1 MAAAEEASAAT
12 EAPKKK
18 KFSGKKLVLFILL
31 PVLLL
36 GGGGAA
42 AYFLLLKKDPAAE
55 EHGAAADAHGE
66 EGDHGEAAEP
76 QVYVG
81 LGVDKGLQVNLVS
94 TGKRPAYLNIDLW
107 LAVKN
112 EEDAK
117 HLEGVMPKIID
128 QFQVYLRSLRIEDL
142 QGADGVQRMRDELLM
157 RAKAAAKPIEVEDVL
172 IKSML
177 AQ

>member
-1 MAAAEEASAAT
+1 MVMAAAEDAPAT
-12 EAPKKK
+12 ADAPKKK
-18 KFSGKKLVLFILL
+18 KFSGKKLVLFIIL

-55 EHGAAADAHGE
+55 EHAADAPAE
-66 EGDHGEAAEP
+66 EHASDEP

-94 TGKRPAYLNIDLW
+94 TGKRPAYLNLDLW

-117 HLEGVMPKIID
+117 HLEGVMPKVID
-128 QFQVYLRSLRIEDL
+128 QFQIYLRSLRIEDL
-142 QGADGVQRMRDELLM
+142 QGADGVQRMRDELLL

>member
-1 MAAAEEASAAT
+1 MAAVEEAPAGD
-12 EAPKKK
+12 APKKK
-18 KFSGKKLVLFILL
+18 KFSGKKLVLFIIL
-31 PVLLL
+31 PILLL

-42 AYFLLLKKDPAAE
+42 AYFLLLKKEPPAADEAAKEE
-55 EHGAAADAHGE
+55 EHASE
-66 EGDHGEAAEP
+66 EP
-76 QVYVG
+76 QVYVA
-81 LGVDKGLQVNLVS
+81 LEKPLQVNLVG
-94 TGKRPAYLNIDLW
+94 TGKRMPYLNLDLW

-117 HLEGVMPKIID
+117 KLEGVMPRVID
-128 QFQVYLRSLRIEDL
+128 QFQVYLRSLRIDDL

>member
-1 MAAAEEASAAT
+1 MAAVEEAG

-18 KFSGKKLVLFILL
+18 KFSGKKLVLFIIL
-31 PVLLL
+31 PILLL

-42 AYFLLLKKDPAAE
+42 AYFLLLKKEPPAAE
-55 EHGAAADAHGE
+55 DAAKEEEHSD
-66 EGDHGEAAEP
+66 EP
-76 QVYVG
+76 QVYVA
-81 LGVDKGLQVNLVS
+81 LEHPLQVNLVG
-94 TGKRPAYLNIDLW
+94 TGKKMPYLNLDLW

-117 HLEGVMPKIID
+117 KLEGVMPRVID
-128 QFQVYLRSLRIEDL
+128 QFQVYLRSLRIDDL

>member
-1 MAAAEEASAAT
+1 MAAVEEAPAG

-18 KFSGKKLVLFILL
+18 KFSGKKLVLFIIL
-31 PVLLL
+31 PILLL

-42 AYFLLLKKDPAAE
+42 AYFLLLKKEPPVE
-55 EHGAAADAHGE
+55 
-66 EGDHGEAAEP
+66 GEAAAHEEEPATGEP

-81 LGVDKGLQVNLVS
+81 LGENSKGLQVNLIS
-94 TGKRPAYLNIDLW
+94 TGKRPAYLNLDLW

-117 HLEGVMPKIID
+117 KLEAVMPKVID
-128 QFQVYLRSLRIEDL
+128 QFQVYLRSLRIDDL

-157 RAKAAAKPIEVEDVL
+157 RAKAAAKPVEVEDVL

>member
-1 MAAAEEASAAT
+1 MAAVEEAPAT
-12 EAPKKK
+12 GEAPKKK
-18 KFSGKKLVLFILL
+18 KLSGKKLVLFIIL
-31 PVLLL
+31 PILLL

-42 AYFLLLKKDPAAE
+42 AYFLLLKKEPPAAE
-55 EHGAAADAHGE
+55 EHAAADEHASE
-66 EGDHGEAAEP
+66 EP
-76 QVYVG
+76 QVYVS
-81 LGVDKGLQVNLVS
+81 LEKPLQVNLVS
-94 TGKRPAYLNIDLW
+94 TGKRMPYLSLDLW

-117 HLEGVMPKIID
+117 KLEAVMPRVID
-128 QFQVYLRSLRIEDL
+128 QFQIYLRSLRIDDL

-157 RAKAAAKPIEVEDVL
+157 RAKAAAKPVDVEDVL

>member
-1 MAAAEEASAAT
+1 MVMAAAEEAAAS

-55 EHGAAADAHGE
+55 EHAAEPAAE
-66 EGDHGEAAEP
+66 EHASDEP

-94 TGKRPAYLNIDLW
+94 TGKRPAYLNLDLW
-107 LAVKN
+107 LAVKT

-117 HLEGVMPKIID
+117 HLEGVMPKVID

-157 RAKAAAKPIEVEDVL
+157 RAKSAAKPVEVEDVL

>member
-1 MAAAEEASAAT
+1 MVMAAAEDAPAT
-12 EAPKKK
+12 ADAPKKK
-18 KFSGKKLVLFILL
+18 KFSGKKLVLFIIL

-55 EHGAAADAHGE
+55 EHAAGAEDGKTE
-66 EGDHGEAAEP
+66 EASGEP
-76 QVYVG
+76 QVYVS
-81 LGVDKGLQVNLVS
+81 LEHPLQVNLVS
-94 TGKRPAYLNIDLW
+94 TGKRTSYLNLDLW

-112 EEDAK
+112 EEDSK
-117 HLEGVMPKIID
+117 KLEAVMPKVID
-128 QFQVYLRSLRIEDL
+128 QFQVYLRSLRIDDL
-142 QGADGVQRMRDELLM
+142 QGSDGVQRMRDELLM
-157 RAKAAAKPIEVEDVL
+157 RAKAAAKPVEVEDVL

>member
-1 MAAAEEASAAT
+1 MVMAAADEASAA

-18 KFSGKKLVLFILL
+18 KLSGKKLVLFILL

-55 EHGAAADAHGE
+55 KHAAAAE
-66 EGDHGEAAEP
+66 ENHAAEEP
-76 QVYVG
+76 QVYVA
-81 LGVDKGLQVNLVS
+81 LEKPLQVNLVG
-94 TGKRPAYLNIDLW
+94 TGKRMPYLNLDLW

-117 HLEGVMPKIID
+117 HLEGVMPRVID
-128 QFQVYLRSLRIEDL
+128 QVQVYRRSPRIEDR
-142 QGADGVQRMRDELLM
+142 QAAAAVQRMRDELLM
-157 RAKAAAKPIEVEDVL
+157 RAKGAAKPI
-172 IKSML
+172 
-177 AQ
+177 

>member
-1 MAAAEEASAAT
+1 MAAVEEASAG

-42 AYFLLLKKDPAAE
+42 AYFLLLKKEPAVEEQAAAE
-55 EHGAAADAHGE
+55 EHAAD
-66 EGDHGEAAEP
+66 EP
-76 QVYVG
+76 QVYVS
-81 LGVDKGLQVNLVS
+81 LEKPLQVNLVG
-94 TGKRPAYLNIDLW
+94 TGKKMPYLNLDLW
-107 LAVKN
+107 LAVKT

-117 HLEGVMPKIID
+117 HLEGVMPKVID
-128 QFQVYLRSLRIEDL
+128 QFQIYLRSLRIDDL

-157 RAKAAAKPIEVEDVL
+157 RAKAAAKPVEVEDVL

>member
-1 MAAAEEASAAT
+1 MAATDEASATA

-18 KFSGKKLVLFILL
+18 KLSGKKLVLFILL

-55 EHGAAADAHGE
+55 EHAAAPE
-66 EGDHGEAAEP
+66 ENASAEP
-76 QVYVG
+76 QVYVS
-81 LGVDKGLQVNLVS
+81 LEKPLQVNLVP
-94 TGKRPAYLNIDLW
+94 TGKRTPYLNLDVWI
-107 LAVKN
+107 AVKN

-117 HLEGVMPKIID
+117 HLEGVMPKVID
-128 QFQVYLRSLRIEDL
+128 QFQVYLRSLRIDDL

-157 RAKAAAKPIEVEDVL
+157 RAKAAAKPVEVEDVL

-177 AQ
+177 TGSSS

>member
-1 MAAAEEASAAT
+1 MVMAAVEEATAS

-42 AYFLLLKKDPAAE
+42 AYFLLLKKEPAAE
-55 EHGAAADAHGE
+55 EPAAAAE
-66 EGDHGEAAEP
+66 EHAADEP
-76 QVYVG
+76 QVYVS
-81 LGVDKGLQVNLVS
+81 LEKPLQVNLTG
-94 TGKRPAYLNIDLW
+94 TGKRMPYLNLDLW
-107 LAVKN
+107 LAVKT

-117 HLEGVMPKIID
+117 HLEAVMPKVID
-128 QFQVYLRSLRIEDL
+128 QFQVYLRSLRIDDL

>member
-1 MAAAEEASAAT
+1 MVMAAAEEAPAT
-12 EAPKKK
+12 GEAPKKK

-42 AYFLLLKKDPAAE
+42 AYLLLLKKDPAAE
-55 EHGAAADAHGE
+55 EHAAAEAE
-66 EGDHGEAAEP
+66 EHAADEP
-76 QVYVG
+76 QVYVA
-81 LGVDKGLQVNLVS
+81 LQDKPLQVNLVA
-94 TGKRPAYLNIDLW
+94 TGKRTPYLSLELW

-117 HLEGVMPKIID
+117 HLEGVMPKVID
-128 QFQVYLRSLRIEDL
+128 QFQVYLRSLRPEDL
-142 QGADGVQRMRDELLM
+142 QGADGVQRMRDELLL
-157 RAKAAAKPIEVEDVL
+157 RAKAAAKPVEIEDVL

-177 AQ
+177 AN

>member
-1 MAAAEEASAAT
+1 MAAADEAPAASA

-36 GGGGAA
+36 GVGGAA
-42 AYFLLLKKDPAAE
+42 AYFLLRKKDPKAE
-55 EHGAAADAHGE
+55 EHAAAAAEDAHATE
-66 EGDHGEAAEP
+66 EASGEP

-81 LGVDKGLQVNLVS
+81 LGVDHGLQVNLVS
-94 TGKRPAYLNIDLW
+94 TGKRTSYLNLDLW

-112 EEDAK
+112 EEEGK
-117 HLEGVMPKIID
+117 KLEAVMPKVID
-128 QFQVYLRSLRIEDL
+128 QFQIYLRSLRVEDL
-142 QGADGVQRMRDELLM
+142 QGSDGVQRMRDELLV
-157 RAKAAAKPIEVEDVL
+157 RAKAAAKPVEVQDVL

>member
-1 MAAAEEASAAT
+1 MVMAAVEEASAS

-42 AYFLLLKKDPAAE
+42 AYFLLLKKEPAAE
-55 EHGAAADAHGE
+55 EPAAAAE
-66 EGDHGEAAEP
+66 EHAADEP
-76 QVYVG
+76 QVYVS
-81 LGVDKGLQVNLVS
+81 LEKPLQVNLTG
-94 TGKRPAYLNIDLW
+94 TGKRMPYLNLDLW
-107 LAVKN
+107 LAVKT

-117 HLEGVMPKIID
+117 HLEAVMPKVID
-128 QFQVYLRSLRIEDL
+128 QFQVYLRSLRIDDL

>member
-1 MAAAEEASAAT
+1 MVMAAAEEAPAAT
-12 EAPKKK
+12 DAPKKK

-55 EHGAAADAHGE
+55 EHAAAPEDAHAE
-66 EGDHGEAAEP
+66 EAAGEP

-94 TGKRPAYLNIDLW
+94 TGKRQAYLNLDLW

-112 EEDAK
+112 DEDAK
-117 HLEGVMPKIID
+117 HLEAVMPKVID

-157 RAKAAAKPIEVEDVL
+157 RAKAAAKPTEVQDVL

>member
-1 MAAAEEASAAT
+1 MAAAEEAPAT
-12 EAPKKK
+12 DAPKKK

-55 EHGAAADAHGE
+55 EPAAEGAAEHAAD
-66 EGDHGEAAEP
+66 EP
-76 QVYVG
+76 QVYVA
-81 LGVDKGLQVNLVS
+81 LENPLQVNLVG
-94 TGKRPAYLNIDLW
+94 TGKRMPYLNLDLW
-107 LAVKN
+107 LAVKT

-117 HLEGVMPKIID
+117 KLEGVMPKVVD

-142 QGADGVQRMRDELLM
+142 QGADGVQRMRDELLL

>member
-1 MAAAEEASAAT
+1 MVMAAAEEAPAT
-12 EAPKKK
+12 GDAPKKK

-55 EHGAAADAHGE
+55 QQAAGAEDAHAE
-66 EGDHGEAAEP
+66 EAAGEP
-76 QVYVG
+76 QVYVS
-81 LGVDKGLQVNLVS
+81 LEKPLQVNLVS
-94 TGKRPAYLNIDLW
+94 TGKRQAYLNLDLW

-117 HLEGVMPKIID
+117 HLEGVMPKVID

-157 RAKAAAKPIEVEDVL
+157 RAKAAAKPVEIEDVL

>member
-1 MAAAEEASAAT
+1 MVMAAAEEAPAT
-12 EAPKKK
+12 GEAPKKK

-55 EHGAAADAHGE
+55 EQAAAAAE
-66 EGDHGEAAEP
+66 EHAADEP

-94 TGKRPAYLNIDLW
+94 TGKRQAYLNLDLW

-117 HLEGVMPKIID
+117 HLEGVMPKVID

-157 RAKAAAKPIEVEDVL
+157 RARAAAKPVEVEDVL

>member
-1 MAAAEEASAAT
+1 MAAADEASAA

-18 KFSGKKLVLFILL
+18 KLSGKKLVLFILL
-31 PVLLL
+31 PILLL

-42 AYFLLLKKDPAAE
+42 AYFLLLKKEPAVEEPAAGAE
-55 EHGAAADAHGE
+55 EHASD
-66 EGDHGEAAEP
+66 EP
-76 QVYVG
+76 QVYVP
-81 LGVDKGLQVNLVS
+81 LEKPLQVNLVG
-94 TGKRPAYLNIDLW
+94 TGKRTPYLNLDLW

-117 HLEGVMPKIID
+117 KLEGVMPRVID
-128 QFQVYLRSLRIEDL
+128 QFQVYLRSLRNDDL

-157 RAKAAAKPIEVEDVL
+157 RAKAAAKPVEVEDVL

-177 AQ
+177 VGQ